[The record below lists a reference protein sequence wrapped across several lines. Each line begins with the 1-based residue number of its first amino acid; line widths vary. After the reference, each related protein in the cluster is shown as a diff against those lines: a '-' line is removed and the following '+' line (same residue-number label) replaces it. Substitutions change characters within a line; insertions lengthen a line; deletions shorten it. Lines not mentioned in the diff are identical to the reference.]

1 MGAMIRVENLVKKF
15 GDFAAVDNISFEVP
29 KGEIFAFLGPNGAGK
44 TTTIKVLTTLLKPT
58 SGTVEL
64 DGMNPATHENE
75 VRKRFGIVFQDPSL
89 DQDLTAW
96 ENMDLHGVLYHVP
109 GKVRRERAETLLKM
123 FELWERKD
131 ALVKTFS
138 GGMRRRLEIARGF
151 LHTPKILFLDEP
163 TLGLDPQS
171 RNQLWS
177 HVKRQNEADNVTVFL
192 TTHYMDEADRVAR
205 PHRRDRPRAHRG
217 HWNGHATE
225 RENEHAVARRSIS
238 GVDRLDDPRRSGDI
252 GGSNAANGENVS
264 RRSAAMNAIYIL
276 WLREV
281 KKYSRSRVQI
291 IASLGQPLLYLL
303 VLGFGL
309 GPVFK
314 KAGGG
319 SYLQFMAPGI
329 IGMAVL
335 FTSVFSGIALL
346 WDRQFGFLKETL
358 VAPVPRIN
366 VMIGRTLGGAT
377 VAMLQGLLIVIVCLI
392 AGFRPVSWVGIP
404 LGIGFMAMIAIVFA
418 ALGTSIGSSLQDMQG
433 FQLIMNFLVLPIFF
447 LSGALFPLNNLP
459 KALAFVTALDPLSYG
474 VDGLRA
480 ALIGTAHFGAL
491 LDAVVLVI
499 VGAGLLCLGAW
510 RFSKIEI

>member
-1 MGAMIRVENLVKKF
+1 
-15 GDFAAVDNISFEVP
+15 
-29 KGEIFAFLGPNGAGK
+29 
-44 TTTIKVLTTLLKPT
+44 
-58 SGTVEL
+58 
-64 DGMNPATHENE
+64 
-75 VRKRFGIVFQDPSL
+75 
-89 DQDLTAW
+89 
-96 ENMDLHGVLYHVP
+96 
-109 GKVRRERAETLLKM
+109 
-123 FELWERKD
+123 
-131 ALVKTFS
+131 
-138 GGMRRRLEIARGF
+138 
-151 LHTPKILFLDEP
+151 
-163 TLGLDPQS
+163 
-171 RNQLWS
+171 
-177 HVKRQNEADNVTVFL
+177 
-192 TTHYMDEADRVAR
+192 
-205 PHRRDRPRAHRG
+205 
-217 HWNGHATE
+217 
-225 RENEHAVARRSIS
+225 
-238 GVDRLDDPRRSGDI
+238 
-252 GGSNAANGENVS
+252 
-264 RRSAAMNAIYIL
+264 MNAIYIL

-377 VAMLQGLLIVIVCLI
+377 VAMMQGLLIVIVCLI

-404 LGIGFMAMIAIVFA
+404 VGIGFMAMIAIVFA